1 MNCLSENI
9 EVVYIPLVGA
19 FVILPGF
26 EFAAEARLKDWVFK
40 VYAYACARCLEFS
53 FIFTS
58 ISSRVSGVK
67 ILSEN
72 K

>member
-40 VYAYACARCLEFS
+40 VYAYACARCLEF
-53 FIFTS
+53 FLHLYKYFLE
-58 ISSRVSGVK
+58 GVR
-67 ILSEN
+67 SEN
-72 K
+72 SVGK